1 MQHQQSMVP
10 TKPLGGFK
18 SSTKPE
24 DKPAEPAK
32 YNQMAPPMTA
42 YTAEYALA
50 KASAAMEGG
59 YRQVL
64 SFDSLS
70 SSSCCR
76 MPWQTAAGDA
86 PHSWPGK
93 AADAGGAGSAGDP
106 ASAAGHSPTFTS
118 I

>member
-1 MQHQQSMVP
+1 MVP
-10 TKPLGGFK
+10 SKPLGGFK

-59 YRQVL
+59 YQQVL
-64 SFDSLS
+64 LFNNLS
-70 SSSCCR
+70 SSLCC
-76 MPWQTAAGDA
+76 DL
-86 PHSWPGK
+86 PGK
-93 AADAGGAGSAGDP
+93 
-106 ASAAGHSPTFTS
+106 
-118 I
+118 

>member
-50 KASAAMEGG
+50 KASAAMEGS
-59 YRQVL
+59 YQQVIL
-64 SFDSLS
+64 SGNLS
-70 SSSCCR
+70 SLMCCQR
-76 MPWQTAAGDA
+76 PGRQHPGEA
-86 PHSWPGK
+86 PHSW
-93 AADAGGAGSAGDP
+93 AG
-106 ASAAGHSPTFTS
+106 
-118 I
+118 